1 MSAQIRRLISRKKAV
16 YPIDGVFREY
26 LRRFNRL
33 DVRGIQYSDLLRYEE
48 AIPLY
53 DEFGKD
59 TLWSTVF
66 YSQSEMLEIHD
77 RLRLNYAV
85 LKADGEVS
93 VMEHLYIDR
102 VDLCNYGNT
111 LPFRIRIVNRLNDNH
126 DYFYVKRVDANR
138 IYGLELEHILSPN
151 RINYIVNGD
160 TLIEGHIIG
169 IPAEEFIRED
179 MPQSR
184 FDQVR
189 LAKEFIKFNERCF
202 VRLLG
207 DMHSGNFVV
216 DVRRDFEKHQYRLRP
231 IDFDQQSHH
240 WRKQVYLPQYFTQ
253 NNAIVF
259 MGMNCMT
266 PESVLQYQK
275 EERALI
281 ANRLRVSRPRFEA
294 LMTIMRE
301 DVISEQDNVNRLSQQ
316 LARHYHN
323 TRFRSC
329 LTMGDIVY
337 TSLQQL
343 LADTRPA
350 SPPLSSTVLP

>member
-1 MSAQIRRLISRKKAV
+1 MAQRIRHLISRKKDI
-16 YPIDGVFREY
+16 YPIDDLFRGY
-26 LRRFNRL
+26 LEKYNRMFNH
-33 DVRGIQYSDLLRYEE
+33 GIQYEDLGRYDE
-48 AIPLY
+48 AVPLY
-53 DEFGKD
+53 DELGND

-66 YSQSEMLEIHD
+66 YAHNEMKEIHD
-77 RLRLNYAV
+77 LLRLNYAI

-151 RINYIVNGD
+151 RINYNIHGN
-160 TLIEGHIIG
+160 TLVEDHIIG
-169 IPAEEFIRED
+169 IPAEVFMRD
-179 MPQSR
+179 YVPRSR

-189 LAKEFIKFNERCF
+189 LAKEFVKFNERCF

-216 DVRRDFEKHQYRLRP
+216 DISRDFEKWQYRLRP

-240 WRKQVYLPQYFTQ
+240 WRKQVYMPQYFTQ
-253 NNAIVF
+253 NNPFVF
-259 MGMNCMT
+259 LGMKHMT
-266 PESVLQYQK
+266 PASVLQYQK

-281 ANRLRVSRPRFEA
+281 ANRLRVSRLRFEA
-294 LMTIMRE
+294 LMHVMRE
-301 DVISEQDNVNRLSQQ
+301 DVISKPDHVARLRKN
-316 LARHYHN
+316 LADHYKN
-323 TRFRSC
+323 DAFDECR
-329 LTMGDIVY
+329 TMGDIVY
-337 TSLQQL
+337 TSLSL
-343 LADTRPA
+343 LLERPEPIPA
-350 SPPLSSTVLP
+350 L